1 MSDDLHFELSNIC
14 DKFDNYTPVFDLDAK
29 SFRIGVEDGNN
40 FISYTTLSSGEK
52 AVYSI
57 ALCTTLL
64 KYSKASLNVLIMDDV
79 LDHID
84 EQNMLSLSKY
94 IDSQS
99 NMIQFIFA
107 GVNEIK
113 ENSLCNIQPIQLCK

>member
-1 MSDDLHFELSNIC
+1 
-14 DKFDNYTPVFDLDAK
+14 
-29 SFRIGVEDGNN
+29 
-40 FISYTTLSSGEK
+40 
-52 AVYSI
+52 
-57 ALCTTLL
+57 
-64 KYSKASLNVLIMDDV
+64 MDDV